1 MHATLHSGYLAV
13 IVVICAGG
21 TGRVAGD
28 SVIVTTLGYVFE
40 LLHT

>member
-1 MHATLHSGYLAV
+1 MHATLHSAYLAV